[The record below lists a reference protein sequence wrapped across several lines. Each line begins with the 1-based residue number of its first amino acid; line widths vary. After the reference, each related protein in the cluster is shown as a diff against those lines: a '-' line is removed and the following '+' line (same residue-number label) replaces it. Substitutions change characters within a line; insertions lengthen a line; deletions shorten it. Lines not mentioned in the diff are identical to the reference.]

1 MVELILITIAVLV
14 GCVLLLWAIGRNE
27 VPFAI
32 GKGAAVFVALKDAP
46 LDAALG
52 DLRWP
57 SSADLS
63 FVGPD
68 DPYWSAFAIV
78 RGDPA
83 AIVQRVAQA
92 GAADAFVARI
102 SLVTPPAFALGLLKA
117 LVLLGVLSR
126 PEGPISRDVGSLGQ
140 DAAFLPNAANIERL
154 LEQAPSYAPAMV
166 NFLEYAKPDGARAYM
181 RYGRVALRT
190 VYRTGGR
197 LLFFARVREIL
208 RAADAGPCVGA
219 WDELA
224 AMQYNRPEAI
234 LSMEHAPDY
243 RAALH
248 FRDEGLKRT
257 VVIASTPGGGA

>member
-1 MVELILITIAVLV
+1 LVELILITIAVLAA
-14 GCVLLLWAIGRNE
+14 CVLLLWVMGRNE
-27 VPFAI
+27 APFAI
-32 GKGAAVFVALKDAP
+32 GRGAAIFVAIKGAP
-46 LDAALG
+46 LGATLG
-52 DLRWP
+52 HVRWS
-57 SSADLS
+57 SSADLT
-63 FVGPD
+63 FVGPHD
-68 DPYWSAFAIV
+68 TYWSEFAIV

-83 AIVQRVAQA
+83 AIVQRVEQA

-117 LVLLGVLSR
+117 VVLLGVLSR
-126 PEGPISRDVGSLGQ
+126 PEGPISRDVGGLGQ
-140 DAAFLPNAANIERL
+140 DAAFLPSPANIERL
-154 LEQAPSYAPAMV
+154 LAQAPRYAPAMV
-166 NFLEYAKPDGARAYM
+166 NFLEYAKPDGAGAYM

-224 AMQYNRPEAI
+224 AMQYNRPDAI

-257 VVIASTPGGGA
+257 VVIASTPGGGV